1 VVSTLDI
8 GLLKWDTFSLMSNAD
23 PLPQRDHLRNVLRA
37 LLVPLVRLAMAH
49 GVKFQD
55 LADVLK
61 VAYVDAGK
69 ESLQQAGQRV
79 NASTLSVSTGL
90 HRKDLATFLAQEI
103 PRIDA
108 EPPIEARIFA
118 RWTTDAR
125 FLDDHGQALRL
136 IRTAQADKP
145 EVASFEELCR
155 TVTTDVRPR
164 AVFESMLRLE
174 LIQLYDDNTIGLA
187 AEQLIPSQSLD
198 KMLNMLRDNAR
209 DHLSASV
216 ANTLGRKPAFL
227 EQSMF
232 ANGLSEAS
240 SEKIHLAIRKRWL
253 GLTQALVPQIQR
265 SIDDDKDA
273 IKSGAVKSNRLRVGL
288 YFYSEPEQKDQSHD
302 T

>member
-1 VVSTLDI
+1 MTST
-8 GLLKWDTFSLMSNAD
+8 D
-23 PLPQRDHLRNVLRA
+23 PLPQREHLRNVLRA

-61 VAYVDAGK
+61 IAYVDAGK

-90 HRKDLATFLAQEI
+90 HRKDLANFLSQDV
-103 PRIDA
+103 PQIDA
-108 EPPIEARIFA
+108 EPPLESRIFA

-125 FLDDHGQALRL
+125 FLDGQGRALRL
-136 IRTAQADKP
+136 VRGASSDHP
-145 EVASFEELCR
+145 EIASFEELCR

-164 AVFESMLRLE
+164 AVLESMQRLE
-174 LIQLYDDNTIGLA
+174 LVELKEDDTIALA
-187 AEQLIPSQSLD
+187 GEHLIPSQNLD
-198 KMLNMLRDNAR
+198 KMLNLLRDNAR
-209 DHLSASV
+209 DHLSAAV

-232 ANGLSEAS
+232 ANGLSELS
-240 SEKIHLAIRKRWL
+240 GEKIHQAIRKRWL

-265 SIDDDKDA
+265 AIDDDKDA
-273 IKSGAVKSNRLRVGL
+273 ISAGRTESTRLRVGL
-288 YFYSEPEQKDQSHD
+288 YFYSEPEQKDQKP
-302 T
+302 

>member
-1 VVSTLDI
+1 MAS
-8 GLLKWDTFSLMSNAD
+8 SD

-61 VAYVDAGK
+61 IAYVDAGK
-69 ESLQQAGQRV
+69 ESLQSAGQRV

-90 HRKDLATFLAQEI
+90 HRKDLANFLAQEV
-103 PRIDA
+103 PQIDA

-125 FLDDHGQALRL
+125 FLDDHGQPIKL
-136 IRTAQADKP
+136 IRAALP
-145 EVASFEELCR
+145 EHGEVASFEELCR

-174 LIQLYDDNTIGLA
+174 LVELDDDDKIGLA
-187 AEQLIPSQSLD
+187 AEQLIPSQNLE
-198 KMLNMLRDNAR
+198 KMLSLLRDNAR
-209 DHLSASV
+209 DHLSAAV

-232 ANGLSEAS
+232 ANGLSQIS
-240 SEKIHLAIRKRWL
+240 SDKIHQAIRKRWL

-265 SIDDDKDA
+265 SIDEDKDA
-273 IKSGAVKSNRLRVGL
+273 IQDGRTESTRLRVGL
-288 YFYSEPEQKDQSHD
+288 YFYSEPEKKEPKP
-302 T
+302 

>member
-1 VVSTLDI
+1 MASP
-8 GLLKWDTFSLMSNAD
+8 D

-61 VAYVDAGK
+61 IAYVDAGK
-69 ESLQQAGQRV
+69 ESLQSAGQRV

-90 HRKDLATFLAQEI
+90 HRKDLANFLAQEV
-103 PRIDA
+103 PQIDA

-125 FLDDHGQALRL
+125 FLDDHGQPIKL
-136 IRTAQADKP
+136 IRAALPEHP

-174 LIQLYDDNTIGLA
+174 LVEIDDDDKIGLA
-187 AEQLIPSQSLD
+187 AEQLIPSQNLE
-198 KMLNMLRDNAR
+198 KMLSLLRDNAR
-209 DHLSASV
+209 DHLSAAV

-232 ANGLSEAS
+232 ANGLSQIS
-240 SEKIHLAIRKRWL
+240 SDKIHQAIRKRWL

-265 SIDDDKDA
+265 SIDEDKDA
-273 IKSGAVKSNRLRVGL
+273 IQEGRTESTRVRVGL
-288 YFYSEPEQKDQSHD
+288 YFYSEPEHKEPKP
-302 T
+302 

>member
-1 VVSTLDI
+1 
-8 GLLKWDTFSLMSNAD
+8 MSSSD

-90 HRKDLATFLAQEI
+90 HRKDLATFLAQAS
-103 PRIDA
+103 PQIDA
-108 EPPIEARIFA
+108 DPPLEARIFA

-125 FLDDHGQALRL
+125 FLDDHGVPLNL
-136 IRTAQADKP
+136 IRSAMP
-145 EVASFEELCR
+145 EQPERASFEELCR

-164 AVFESMLRLE
+164 AVLESMLRLE
-174 LIQLYDDNTIGLA
+174 LVELQEDDTITLA
-187 AEQLIPSQSLD
+187 KDQLIPSQSLE

-209 DHLSASV
+209 DHLSAAV
-216 ANTLGRKPAFL
+216 ANTLGSQPAFL

-232 ANGLSEAS
+232 ANGLSDVS
-240 SEKIHLAIRKRWL
+240 TEKIHLAIRKRWL

-265 SIDDDKDA
+265 SIDEDKDA
-273 IKSGAVKSNRLRVGL
+273 IQQEGVKPNRLRVGL
-288 YFYSEPEQKDQSHD
+288 YFYSEPEQKDEKP
-302 T
+302 

>member
-1 VVSTLDI
+1 MASP
-8 GLLKWDTFSLMSNAD
+8 D

-61 VAYVDAGK
+61 IAYVDAGK
-69 ESLQQAGQRV
+69 ESLQSAGQRV

-90 HRKDLATFLAQEI
+90 HRKDLANFLAQEV
-103 PRIDA
+103 PQIDA

-125 FLDDHGQALRL
+125 FLDDHGQPIKL
-136 IRTAQADKP
+136 IRAALPEHP

-174 LIQLYDDNTIGLA
+174 LVEIDDDDKIGLA
-187 AEQLIPSQSLD
+187 AEQLSPSQNLE
-198 KMLNMLRDNAR
+198 KMLSLLRDNAR
-209 DHLSASV
+209 DHLSAAV

-232 ANGLSEAS
+232 ANGLSQIS
-240 SEKIHLAIRKRWL
+240 SDKIHQAIRKRWL

-265 SIDDDKDA
+265 SIDEDKDA
-273 IKSGAVKSNRLRVGL
+273 IQEGRTESTRVRVGL
-288 YFYSEPEQKDQSHD
+288 YFYSEPEHKEPKP
-302 T
+302 